1 MNSQKK
7 LIVSHAPFL
16 HNGSKISERNL
27 HIIYA
32 ALPAILFGGFFRFGI
47 PAIGV
52 VCLAVS
58 TAMLWEL
65 IMNKAMQRPVSIG
78 DGNAAL
84 IGLLF
89 AMLLPATA
97 PWWLVVT
104 GTFVAIVI
112 GKQIFGGIGG
122 NAFNPVALSIAIL
135 MVSWKDYF
143 DFNAMLLNYN
153 PDFIMAYPLA
163 ALKNFGTDAA
173 LNGYQHL
180 AFSRWAG
187 RSGGIGDNVRA
198 SA

>member
-16 HNGSKISERNL
+16 HNGSSISERNL

-32 ALPAILFGGFFRFGI
+32 ALPAVLLGGIFRFGI

-52 VCLAVS
+52 VCLSVS

-65 IMNKAMQRPVSIG
+65 IMNRAMQRPVSIG

-97 PWWLVVT
+97 PWWLVIT

-122 NAFNPVALSIAIL
+122 NAFNPVALSSGHPDGLLEGLFSISTPCCSTTTL
-135 MVSWKDYF
+135 TSSW
-143 DFNAMLLNYN
+143 
-153 PDFIMAYPLA
+153 PIPWP
-163 ALKNFGTDAA
+163 
-173 LNGYQHL
+173 
-180 AFSRWAG
+180 R
-187 RSGGIGDNVRA
+187 
-198 SA
+198 

>member
-135 MVSWKDYF
+135 MMAAPFLWFWVCTLKRKFIMPPMSSF
-143 DFNAMLLNYN
+143 AFRLMLLCVKKVNTL
-153 PDFIMAYPLA
+153 FL
-163 ALKNFGTDAA
+163 L
-173 LNGYQHL
+173 
-180 AFSRWAG
+180 
-187 RSGGIGDNVRA
+187 
-198 SA
+198 